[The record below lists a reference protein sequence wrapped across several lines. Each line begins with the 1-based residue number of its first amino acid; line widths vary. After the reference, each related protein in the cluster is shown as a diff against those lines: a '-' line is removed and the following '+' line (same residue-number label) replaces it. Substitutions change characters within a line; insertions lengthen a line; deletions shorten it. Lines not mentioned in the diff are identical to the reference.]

1 MIAVAALFGWPTL
14 SSDETPRGKFLLSDP
29 ADRVV
34 SLLLP
39 ACEPPPCM
47 PRIMNSI
54 MTGHARATNT

>member
-1 MIAVAALFGWPTL
+1 MTEDAIHSRAE
-14 SSDETPRGKFLLSDP
+14 DYLLSDP

-39 ACEPPPCM
+39 SCEPPPYM

-54 MTGHARATNT
+54 ITGHARATNA